1 MEDACGRNCDR
12 TVHLQTRTG
21 EPFHRPSCFQDSS
34 GEEELA
40 AKSVCEKME
49 GNRKKDEYARSHA
62 NTAGPGIE
70 KKKTQKKGNQPAV
83 FQHRVDAGLLSYCSW
98 THNILVFR
106 ARTGETTQ
114 NVILSFSTSEADDD
128 DDDDD
133 TEYQRWMLP
142 KPPPVIQSQIRIT
155 GYSLQLK
162 KFERNSLSRGKC
174 CTLYCS

>member
-114 NVILSFSTSEADDD
+114 NVILSFSTSEAG
-128 DDDDD
+128 
-133 TEYQRWMLP
+133 
-142 KPPPVIQSQIRIT
+142 KFNISVIRIT